1 MALCIHSL
9 AQPEA
14 VERGLPMAPAHRNV
28 AAWALP
34 TSDLDL
40 LVWKVLMAGV
50 ACEGA
55 GRCLTRAERVCT
67 PGSDSHRC
75 ISQAKALS
83 RWAEQTDNTEDRGA

>member
-1 MALCIHSL
+1 M
-9 AQPEA
+9 PP
-14 VERGLPMAPAHRNV
+14 VHRNV

-34 TSDLDL
+34 TSDLGP
-40 LVWKVLMAGV
+40 LVGKALRAGV

-67 PGSDSHRC
+67 PGPGSHRC